1 MPCDPKLL
9 QKLQSAREL
18 PTLPA
23 VLIPLLQYLER
34 PLDSQDV
41 HQIVDLIAKDESLAA
56 RCLQIANSPLF
67 GTTREV
73 ESIQSAVVVMG
84 LERIHQIAV
93 SCSFLKL
100 LPSMKD
106 VSPSVFWAH
115 SLGCA
120 LVAREFAGKI
130 GFPDPGKAYAAGLLH
145 DVGIIALL
153 AVAPEQFAT
162 ALRLAR
168 SEHIPLH
175 EAEKRELGISHE
187 EAGKIIAGIWHLPPE
202 IANVI
207 AHHHSPDEASKDHA
221 LVSIVGFSDLL
232 CRLNGIGY
240 GYSETQQTN
249 FAEDPA
255 FIGLQASSPES
266 NPSILRVS
274 RLKPKALW
282 KRCVPWSVRS
292 MEASIESCH

>member
-1 MPCDPKLL
+1 MACDPNLL
-9 QKLQSAREL
+9 RKLQSAREL

-23 VLIPLLQYLER
+23 VLMPLLRYLER
-34 PLDSQDV
+34 PLDSQDM
-41 HQIVDLIAKDESLAA
+41 HEIVKLIAKDESLAA

-67 GTTREV
+67 SCSREV
-73 ESIQSAVVVMG
+73 ESIQAAVVALG

-100 LPSMKD
+100 LPSMSD

-120 LVAREFAGKI
+120 LVAREFATRI

-153 AVAPEQFAT
+153 STAPEEFAKS
-162 ALRLAR
+162 LRLAR
-168 SEHIPLH
+168 SERMALH
-175 EAEKRELGISHE
+175 EAEQKELGIDHE
-187 EAGKIIAGIWHLPPE
+187 EAGKIIAQVWHLPSDIRE
-202 IANVI
+202 VI
-207 AHHHSPDEASKDHA
+207 AHHHTPEKAAESHA

-240 GYSETQQTN
+240 GFTEEHQTN
-249 FAEDPA
+249 FAEEPA
-255 FIGLQASSPES
+255 FSSLAGQFAALQPFDLARFTFETEGV
-266 NPSILRVS
+266 LDE
-274 RLKPKALW
+274 
-282 KRCVPWSVRS
+282 VR
-292 MEASIESCH
+292 AVVTQVYGTVQ

>member
-23 VLIPLLQYLER
+23 VLIPLLRHLER
-34 PLDSQDV
+34 RVAGRASDRGSNRQGR
-41 HQIVDLIAKDESLAA
+41 IFGG

-67 GTTREV
+67 GTSREV

-100 LPSMKD
+100 LPSLKD

-153 AVAPEQFAT
+153 SAAPEQFAT

-168 SEHIPLH
+168 SEHMPLH
-175 EAEKRELGISHE
+175 EAERRELGLTHE

-202 IANVI
+202 IADVI
-207 AHHHSPDEASKDHA
+207 AHHHTPDRAAENHA
-221 LVSIVGFSDLL
+221 LVSVVGFSDLL

-240 GYSETQQTN
+240 GYSETRQTN

-255 FIGLQASSPES
+255 FIGLAAQFAKFQPFDLARFTFETEGT
-266 NPSILRVS
+266 LEE
-274 RLKPKALW
+274 
-282 KRCVPWSVRS
+282 VRTVVTQVYGGVQ
-292 MEASIESCH
+292 

>member
-1 MPCDPKLL
+1 MACDPKLL
-9 QKLQSAREL
+9 RKLQSAREL

-23 VLIPLLQYLER
+23 VLVPLLRYLER

-41 HQIVDLIAKDESLAA
+41 HEIVKLIAKDESLAA

-67 GTTREV
+67 SCSREV
-73 ESIQSAVVVMG
+73 ESIQAAVVALG

-100 LPSMKD
+100 LPSMHD

-120 LVAREFAGKI
+120 LVAREFATKI
-130 GFPDPGKAYAAGLLH
+130 GFADPGKAYAGGLLH

-153 AVAPEQFAT
+153 SVAPEEFARS
-162 ALRLAR
+162 LRLAR
-168 SEHIPLH
+168 TERIALH
-175 EAEKRELGISHE
+175 EAEQRELGIDHE
-187 EAGKIIAGIWHLPPE
+187 EAGKILAEIWHLPSDIRE
-202 IANVI
+202 VI
-207 AHHHSPDEASKDHA
+207 AHHHTPGNAAESHA
-221 LVSIVGFSDLL
+221 LVSAVAFSDLL

-240 GYSETQQTN
+240 GFSEAHQIN

-255 FIGLQASSPES
+255 FLGLAAQFAALQPFDLARFTFETEG
-266 NPSILRVS
+266 ILEE
-274 RLKPKALW
+274 
-282 KRCVPWSVRS
+282 VR
-292 MEASIESCH
+292 AIVNQVYGAAQ

>member
-1 MPCDPKLL
+1 MACDPRLL

-23 VLIPLLQYLER
+23 VLMPLLRYLEQ
-34 PLDSQDV
+34 PLDFQDV
-41 HQIVDLIAKDESLAA
+41 HEIVKLIAKDESLAA

-67 GTTREV
+67 GCSREV
-73 ESIQSAVVVMG
+73 ESIQAAVVALG

-100 LPSMKD
+100 LPSMRD

-120 LVAREFAGKI
+120 LVAREFATRI
-130 GFPDPGKAYAAGLLH
+130 GFPDPAKAYAAGLLH

-153 AVAPEQFAT
+153 SVAPEEFT
-162 ALRLAR
+162 RSLRRAR
-168 SEHIPLH
+168 SERIPLH
-175 EAEKRELGISHE
+175 EAEQRELGINHE
-187 EAGKIIAGIWHLPPE
+187 EAGKIVADVWRLPPDFRE
-202 IANVI
+202 VI
-207 AHHHSPDEASKDHA
+207 AHHHTPESATESHA

-240 GYSETQQTN
+240 GFSEDHQTN
-249 FAEDPA
+249 FADDPA
-255 FIGLQASSPES
+255 FSGLAGQFA
-266 NPSILRVS
+266 
-274 RLKPKALW
+274 ALQPFDLA
-282 KRCVPWSVRS
+282 RFTFETEAVLDEVR
-292 MEASIESCH
+292 AVVTQVYGAVQ

>member
-9 QKLQSAREL
+9 QKLHSAREL

-23 VLIPLLQYLER
+23 ALMPLLQYLER

-41 HQIVDLIAKDESLAA
+41 HQIVEFIAWDESLAA
-56 RCLQIANSPLF
+56 RCLQVANSPLF

-100 LPSMKD
+100 LPSMSD
-106 VSPSVFWAH
+106 IRPSVFWAH

-120 LVAREFAGKI
+120 LVAREFAAKI

-153 AVAPEQFAT
+153 SVAPEQFAKV
-162 ALRLAR
+162 LRIAR
-168 SEHIPLH
+168 SEHAPLH
-175 EAEKRELGISHE
+175 EIEQRELGITHE
-187 EAGKIIAGIWHLPPE
+187 EAGKIIAGVWRLPAE
-202 IANVI
+202 IAAVI
-207 AHHHSPDEASKDHA
+207 SHHHSMDRASESHA

-232 CRLNGIGY
+232 CRLNEIGY
-240 GYSETQQTN
+240 GYSESQQEN
-249 FAEDPA
+249 FAQDPSFA
-255 FIGLQASSPES
+255 GLASQFPGLQPFDLARFTFETES
-266 NPSILRVS
+266 TLEE
-274 RLKPKALW
+274 
-282 KRCVPWSVRS
+282 VRAVVT
-292 MEASIESCH
+292 EIYGVAQ

>member
-1 MPCDPKLL
+1 MACDPRLF

-23 VLIPLLQYLER
+23 VLMPLLRYLER

-41 HQIVDLIAKDESLAA
+41 HEIVKLIAKDESLAA

-67 GTTREV
+67 GCSREV
-73 ESIQSAVVVMG
+73 ESIQAAVVALG

-100 LPSMKD
+100 LPSMHD

-120 LVAREFAGKI
+120 LVAREFAIKI
-130 GFPDPGKAYAAGLLH
+130 GFADPGKAYAAGLLH
-145 DVGIIALL
+145 DVGVIALL
-153 AVAPEQFAT
+153 SVAPEEFAT

-168 SEHIPLH
+168 SERIALH
-175 EAEKRELGISHE
+175 DAEQTELGINNE
-187 EAGKIIAGIWHLPPE
+187 EAGRIVAEVWHLPPDIRE
-202 IANVI
+202 VI
-207 AHHHSPDEASKDHA
+207 AHHHTPEQAAESHA

-240 GYSETQQTN
+240 GFAEDHQTN

-255 FIGLQASSPES
+255 FLGLAGQFAALQPFDLARFTFETES
-266 NPSILRVS
+266 VLDE
-274 RLKPKALW
+274 
-282 KRCVPWSVRS
+282 VRS
-292 MEASIESCH
+292 VVTQVYGAVR